1 MADSNWVQVRGIAVE
16 ISVVAR
22 CVALCRC
29 QVQRF
34 PRVCVVIGCKAPTP
48 VIYGREGADERAGGG
63 AGWFKCLP
71 GFSMLVVWSVTKSE
85 LSARE

>member
-1 MADSNWVQVRGIAVE
+1 
-16 ISVVAR
+16 
-22 CVALCRC
+22 
-29 QVQRF
+29 
-34 PRVCVVIGCKAPTP
+34 VIGCKAPTP

-63 AGWFKCLP
+63 AGWSKCLP